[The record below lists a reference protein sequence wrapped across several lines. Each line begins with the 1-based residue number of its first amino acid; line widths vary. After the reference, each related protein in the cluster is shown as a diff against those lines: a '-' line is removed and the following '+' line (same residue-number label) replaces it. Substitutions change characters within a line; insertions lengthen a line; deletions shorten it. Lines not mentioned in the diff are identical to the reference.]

1 MSGTT
6 GLSAHSVTGR
16 AHVPLRPHLPL
27 RGSRLYILLHLP
39 LVRVSIGLAHI
50 LCESLA
56 HPLGYF
62 SLEFT
67 TSLEKI
73 PQADSRPLSG
83 EDHQDLR
90 TEKNCSFVSL
100 PWLIAD
106 HLSLYVVGDLAL
118 V

>member
-1 MSGTT
+1 MTPPPPGM
-6 GLSAHSVTGR
+6 G
-16 AHVPLRPHLPL
+16 
-27 RGSRLYILLHLP
+27 I
-39 LVRVSIGLAHI
+39 IGLAHI

-62 SLEFT
+62 SSELR
-67 TSLEKI
+67 TSSEKI
-73 PQADSRPLSG
+73 PQADSRPLSR

-100 PWLIAD
+100 PWLIVD
-106 HLSLYVVGDLAL
+106 LMSLYVVGDLTL